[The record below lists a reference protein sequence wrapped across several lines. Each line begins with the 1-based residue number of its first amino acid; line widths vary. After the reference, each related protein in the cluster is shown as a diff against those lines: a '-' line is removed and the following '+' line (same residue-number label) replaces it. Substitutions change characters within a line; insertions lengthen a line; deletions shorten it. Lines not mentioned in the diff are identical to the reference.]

1 MEKLKRNNIIYYKYS
16 NNYNNNNNNNNRNN
30 YKADSSTAPYWV
42 ESGKIFICYDT
53 DYDSEN
59 EDYISNLWET
69 RNVVLRHTG

>member
-1 MEKLKRNNIIYYKYS
+1 MGDAKC
-16 NNYNNNNNNNNRNN
+16 
-30 YKADSSTAPYWV
+30 STAPYWV

-69 RNVVLRHTG
+69 RNGQEEYVGLKINDEDMPCKVYHRYYYEK